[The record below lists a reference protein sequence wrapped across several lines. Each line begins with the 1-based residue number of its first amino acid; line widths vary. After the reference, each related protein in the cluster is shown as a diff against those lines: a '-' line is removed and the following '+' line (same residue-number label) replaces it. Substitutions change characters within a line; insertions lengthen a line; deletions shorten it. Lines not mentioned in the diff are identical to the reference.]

1 MDNIVV
7 TLLDKSDAL
16 VSENKLSCFKKYGMT
31 AGYTDMFLL
40 TGGKS
45 NNENMIRI
53 PDEFG
58 LKNRTASYV
67 FNTLLKDG
75 SVFSIDE
82 TGNKSNVKEDETTFG
97 IRPTIVTFD
106 NIFNSL
112 ITNSKKAYNSVEE
125 VELGEYPQY
134 AAAHKVNLAL
144 EDEYSNHLENGE
156 YKGGILISTGKT
168 YTIVQ
173 NGKKVE
179 YKEYYYGSN
188 KYIRVTACCE
198 DKVILSNANTIHNGE
213 AVWVKV
219 TPIKWFIDKKG
230 ERLISKFV
238 LLSGLNPDIRL
249 FDFFSS
255 HMKNDMFNNI
265 LTKDNMLRMICI
277 SFYNLDPIKQVEW
290 LKNIPCYCNDLRLL
304 SEEEL
309 KSLLDSLSNIE
320 YGYSRRLDTYYF

>member
-16 VSENKLSCFKKYGMT
+16 VSENKLTCFKKYGMT
-31 AGYTDMFLL
+31 AGYTDIFSL

-45 NNENMIRI
+45 NIENMIRI

-75 SVFSIDE
+75 NVFSIDE
-82 TGNKSNVKEDETTFG
+82 TGNRSKIEENDTSFG

-106 NIFNSL
+106 NIFKSL
-112 ITNSKKAYNSVEE
+112 IRNLKIGYNGVEE

-156 YKGGILISTGKT
+156 YKGGILMPTGKT
-168 YTIVQ
+168 YTFVQ

-188 KYIRVTACCE
+188 KYIRVNACCE
-198 DKVILSNANTIHNGE
+198 DKVILSNGNTIHNGDP
-213 AVWVKV
+213 VWVKV
-219 TPIKWFIDKKG
+219 SPIKWFVDFKG
-230 ERLISKFV
+230 ERLISKLI
-238 LLSGLNPDIRL
+238 LLSGLNPDMRM

-255 HMKNDMFNNI
+255 HMKNDMFNNM
-265 LTKDNMLRMICI
+265 LTKDNMLRMICER
-277 SFYNLDPIKQVEW
+277 FYNLDTIKQVEC
-290 LKNIPCYCNDLRLL
+290 LKNIPCDCNDLRKLA
-304 SEEEL
+304 EEEL
-309 KSLLDSLSNIE
+309 KSLLDSMSSIE
-320 YGYSRRLDTYYF
+320 YGYSRKLDTYYF